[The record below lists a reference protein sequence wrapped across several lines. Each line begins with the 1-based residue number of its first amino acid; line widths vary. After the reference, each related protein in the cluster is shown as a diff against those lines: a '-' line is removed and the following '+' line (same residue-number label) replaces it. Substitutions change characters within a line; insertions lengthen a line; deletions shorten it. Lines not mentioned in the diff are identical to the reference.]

1 MRTLLRG
8 SWLIAALLLNG
19 IVGGQSQT
27 LVLPLWPEGAPGFED
42 RKGEPERAESYWVR
56 NVHQPTLTVFLPPKE
71 KATGVAVLV
80 CPGGGHR
87 ELVFNAEGVEPA
99 RHLAALGVAAFAL
112 KYRLAREEG
121 SPYQLDLHPRQDAER
136 AMRLIR
142 TRAVE
147 WQIDPS
153 RIGAMGFSAGGEV
166 VSLIAYG
173 SGAGN
178 PRAKDLVEQ
187 ANSRP
192 DFQVLVY
199 PGPLGLPDV
208 IPSGAPPAFFIAAD
222 DDRGPAQILTVLTHK
237 YRTARVPVEFHLL
250 ARGGHAFNM
259 GTRSPY
265 AAVKSWP
272 QRLDDWLMNTVIR
285 PPAPKPAGK

>member
-56 NVHQPTLTVFLPPKE
+56 NVHQPSLTVFLPPKE

-147 WQIDPS
+147 WQIDPG

-222 DDRGPAQILTVLTHK
+222 DDRDVPALLVGGVPREVHPQVIAGGVGEAVGAALAHVL
-237 YRTARVPVEFHLL
+237 R
-250 ARGGHAFNM
+250 
-259 GTRSPY
+259 
-265 AAVKSWP
+265 
-272 QRLDDWLMNTVIR
+272 
-285 PPAPKPAGK
+285 